1 MYSNSMKRSEIN
13 SYLKEALEFLNE
25 HKFALPPFAYW
36 SPEDWKNKGE
46 EYNEIRENL
55 LGWDITDFGSGDF
68 EKTGLFLFTIRNG
81 NISKPNGKTYAEKI
95 LIVKPGQVTPYHYH
109 KHKMEDIINR
119 GGGVLKIQVY
129 PSLDNS
135 PRPVLDKI
143 GSVPLSVDGRNFT
156 AAPGTIV
163 ELKTGE
169 SITLNRG
176 VFHQF
181 WSDEKTLLGEVSMV
195 NNDKTDNF
203 FLEERGRFP
212 KIEEDE
218 EAIYLLVGDYLSF

>member
-1 MYSNSMKRSEIN
+1 MYSNTMKRSEIN
-13 SYLKEALEFLNE
+13 SYLREALEFLDK
-25 HKFALPPFAYW
+25 HKFSLPPFAYW
-36 SPEDWKNKGE
+36 KAEDWKSKGE

-68 EKTGLFLFTIRNG
+68 EKIGLFLFTIRNG
-81 NISKPNGKTYAEKI
+81 NINKPNGKSYAEKI
-95 LIVKPGQVTPYHYH
+95 LIVRPGQITPYHFH
-109 KHKMEDIINR
+109 KSKMEDIINR
-119 GGGVLKIQVY
+119 GGGVLKVQLY
-129 PSLDNS
+129 CSQNS
-135 PRPVLDKI
+135 PHPALDKT
-143 GSVPLSVDGRNFT
+143 SAVPLSVDGRNFHVD
-156 AAPGTIV
+156 PGTIV
-163 ELKTGE
+163 ELKEGE

-176 VFHQF
+176 IFHQF

-218 EAIYLLVGDYLSF
+218 EAIHLLVGDYGSF